1 MATAQISKQQI
12 ISALKQIQE
21 EIKTTD
27 EKLKDTSFFHA
38 LECLRMA
45 LVTEKTVSKVTM
57 PSVDHHYEEAKHLYS
72 GKGWLIDVLTEI
84 KTNAYEAKVQ

>member
-1 MATAQISKQQI
+1 MATAEISKQQI

-45 LVTEKTVSKVTM
+45 LVTEHTVSKVTM
-57 PSVDHHYEEAKHLYS
+57 PSVDRHYEETKNLYS

-84 KTNAYEAKVQ
+84 KTAAYEAKVQ

>member
-1 MATAQISKQQI
+1 MARVEISKQQI

-45 LVTEKTVSKVTM
+45 LVTEKTFGKVNM
-57 PSVDHHYEEAKHLYS
+57 PSVDRHYEETKRLYS

-84 KTNAYEAKVQ
+84 KTAAYKA

>member
-45 LVTEKTVSKVTM
+45 LVTEKTARNGVSCLVPLRNTKNSIHLTM
-57 PSVDHHYEEAKHLYS
+57 AN
-72 GKGWLIDVLTEI
+72 TT
-84 KTNAYEAKVQ
+84 TN

>member
-1 MATAQISKQQI
+1 MAIAQISKKQI
-12 ISALKQIQE
+12 ISALQQIQE

-27 EKLKDTSFFHA
+27 DKLKDTSFFHA

-45 LVTEKTVSKVTM
+45 LVTENTVSKVTM
-57 PSVDHHYEEAKHLYS
+57 PSVDRHYEEAKRLYS

-84 KTNAYEAKVQ
+84 KTAAYEAKVQ